1 MQKSKLQILLFAA
14 IIVSFSTATTAQ
26 VNFYKTNGA
35 EIIFSGADVSFNGN
49 DVNTNMRFT
58 AFFHGQQ
65 MFNLDVAS
73 FLGFYTGFGIRNIGL
88 ITDDLYQNVGFLGV
102 DDQHLDW
109 NKQTKIKRRSYALS
123 FPAAIK
129 IGNMKKQVFAY
140 AGASYEWMF
149 HYKQKLFIDGEKYK
163 FSEWNSNR
171 VNAWIPSFF
180 AGLQFPGG
188 MNLKFKMYLDDFL
201 NPGFT
206 GIDFGENVDYSTFGS
221 TNIYYISL
229 STIIN
234 KNSVKKMMGND
245 KDMFTDL

>member
-1 MQKSKLQILLFAA
+1 MQKPRLQFLF
-14 IIVSFSTATTAQ
+14 ITATIAFFSATATAQ

-35 EIIFSGADVSFNGN
+35 EIIFSGADVSINGT

-65 MFNLDVAS
+65 MFNMDVAS

-88 ITDDLYQNVGFLGV
+88 ITDDLYQNMGFLGV
-102 DDQHLDW
+102 DDQHPDW

-129 IGNMKKQVFAY
+129 IGSMKKQVFAY

-149 HYKQKLFIDGEKYK
+149 HYKQKLFIDGEKFK
-163 FSEWNSNR
+163 FSEWGSNR
-171 VNAWIPSFF
+171 VNAWIPSVF

-206 GIDFGENVDYSTFGS
+206 GVDFGEDVDYSAFGS
-221 TNIYYISL
+221 SNIYYISF

-234 KNSVKKMMGND
+234 KNSVKKMLGDGDD
-245 KDMFTDL
+245 KFADL

>member
-1 MQKSKLQILLFAA
+1 MQKPKPHLLLIGAM
-14 IIVSFSTATTAQ
+14 IIFFSSTSSAQ
-26 VNFYKTNGA
+26 LNFYRTNGA
-35 EIIFSGADVSFNGN
+35 EIIFSGADVSFNGT

-65 MFNLDVAS
+65 MFNMDVAS

-88 ITDDLYQNVGFLGV
+88 ITDDLYQNMGFLGV
-102 DDQHLDW
+102 DEQHLDW

-163 FSEWNSNR
+163 FSEWASDR

-188 MNLKFKMYLDDFL
+188 MNLKFKMYMDDFL

-221 TNIYYISL
+221 TNIYYISF

-234 KNSVKKMMGND
+234 KNSVKKMMGSGGD
-245 KDMFTDL
+245 KFTQL

>member
-1 MQKSKLQILLFAA
+1 MQQSKKHILIFTVVIALL
-14 IIVSFSTATTAQ
+14 STESSAQ
-26 VNFYKTNGA
+26 VDFYRTNGA
-35 EIIFSGADVSFNGN
+35 EIIFSGADVSYNGT

-65 MFNLDVAS
+65 MYNMDVTR
-73 FLGFYTGFGIRNIGL
+73 FLGFYTGIGIRNIGL
-88 ITDDLYQNVGFLGV
+88 ITDDLYQNMGFLDV
-102 DDQHLDW
+102 DDQHPDW
-109 NKQTKIKRRSYALS
+109 NKLTKIKRRSYALS

-129 IGNMKKQVFAY
+129 IGNMKKHVFAY
-140 AGASYEWMF
+140 AGGSYEWMF
-149 HYKQKLFIDGEKYK
+149 HYKQKLFIDGQKFK
-163 FSEWNSNR
+163 FSEWGSNR

-206 GIDFGENVDYSTFGS
+206 GVDFGENVDYSGFGS
-221 TNIYYISL
+221 TNIYYISF

-234 KNSVKKMMGND
+234 KNSVKKMIGVSGD
-245 KDMFTDL
+245 QFTDL